1 MIHIALCDDDG
12 PFLQRLHQAIAQW
25 FADHQIPFSCTD
37 FSAANQLLD
46 SLQSV
51 SFNLF
56 FLDIEMPEMDGMQL
70 AKQIREISPDSI
82 IIFLTSHDE
91 FAPDGYRVQ
100 ALRYLTKQ
108 TW

>member
-56 FLDIEMPEMDGMQL
+56 SWTLKCRKWMGCSWQNKFGRFPLIL
-70 AKQIREISPDSI
+70 
-82 IIFLTSHDE
+82 
-91 FAPDGYRVQ
+91 
-100 ALRYLTKQ
+100 
-108 TW
+108 